1 MLDGAGETY
10 FVVGFEPRPTVQRE
24 EPTTRRELLTR
35 AAEYA
40 ETIDIDVPV
49 ADLDWTVSERA
60 KRRAG
65 GCRYNAETG
74 AITIVLTWAAYQE
87 FGWREF
93 TGTIR
98 HELVHAW
105 EFHHFGESGHGER
118 FREKADEIDAP
129 RHCRTF
135 TDGRLELVCTA
146 DDCEWRPDRHR
157 ASRPVKFP
165 DEGYRCGDCGSAYVV
180 RHVASGRT
188 WRTNEGYQRARDA
201 LGDDW

>member
-1 MLDGAGETY
+1 MLGSAGATH
-10 FVVGFEPRPTVQRE
+10 FAVGFEPRRTVQRE

-35 AAEYA
+35 AAAYA
-40 ETIDIDVPV
+40 ESIDLDVPV
-49 ADLDWTVSERA
+49 ADLDWAISERA

-65 GCRYNAETG
+65 GCRYNSETG
-74 AITIVLTWAAYQE
+74 DITILLTWAAYEE

-146 DDCEWRPDRHR
+146 DDCDWRPERHR
-157 ASRPVKFP
+157 ASKPVKFP

-180 RHVASGRT
+180 HHVASGRT